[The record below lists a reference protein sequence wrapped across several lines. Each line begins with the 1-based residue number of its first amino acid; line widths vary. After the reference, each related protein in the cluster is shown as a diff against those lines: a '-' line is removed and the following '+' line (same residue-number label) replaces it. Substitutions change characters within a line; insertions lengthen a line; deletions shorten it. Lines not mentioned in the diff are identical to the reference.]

1 METQERLL
9 KKLWNDL
16 MKKFIYILFFIFS
29 LSSLGQEYSLM
40 EKFVLPSEVEE
51 TSGLIF
57 LNGKII
63 THNDSGDD
71 PNLYEIDTI
80 SGTISRIIN
89 ITNATHIDWEDIS
102 QDNTYIYIAD
112 IGNNNG
118 DRDNL
123 IIYKILKSDF
133 ISSTSV
139 TAEQITFSYEDQ
151 TDFTSQPNN
160 SNFDAEAI
168 AVYQENIFIFSK
180 NWVDFKTNAY
190 VIPTA
195 TGNYSAE
202 KVSSYDSQGLIT
214 GVSYNA
220 STDGFLFCGYNN
232 TLIPFLLYVGHDRPS
247 SLDIFGGI
255 PTKIDLID
263 SIFLE
268 QGSQIEGITFFED
281 SKYYISRE
289 FFSTNIGAVTFE
301 FPQKLYEFYNPLDN
315 LLSITDN
322 EFSNLIH
329 VVPNPIEDSFKII
342 QKNKYQEIQSF
353 SLFSLNGRTIFFKK
367 KQDEI
372 DLKNISKGVYLLK
385 IEFKNDRNV
394 VKKVIKK

>member
-1 METQERLL
+1 
-9 KKLWNDL
+9 

-71 PNLYEIDTI
+71 PNLYEIDPEN
-80 SGTISRIIN
+80 GE
-89 ITNATHIDWEDIS
+89 ITRVVTLENATNIDWEDLD
-102 QDNTYIYIAD
+102 QDDTYIYIAD

-118 DRDNL
+118 NREDL
-123 IIYKILKSDF
+123 KIYKILKSDF
-133 ISSTSV
+133 ISSTNV
-139 TAEQITFSYEDQ
+139 TSQEITFSYEDQ
-151 TDFTSQPNN
+151 TDFSSQPNN

-168 AVYQENIFIFSK
+168 CVYQDQILIFTK
-180 NWVDFKTNAY
+180 NWLDFKTNTY
-190 VIPTA
+190 VIPT
-195 TGNYSAE
+195 GLGDYSAE
-202 KVSSYDSQGLIT
+202 KVSSHDSQGLIT
-214 GVSYNA
+214 GVSYN
-220 STDGFLFCGYNN
+220 SISDSFLFCGYDSLL
-232 TLIPFLLYVGHDRPS
+232 TPFLLYVDQNRPT
-247 SLDIFGGI
+247 SLDIFGGD
-255 PTKIDLID
+255 PQRIDLVN

-281 SKYYISRE
+281 SKYYVSRE
-289 FFSTNIGAVTFE
+289 FFSTNIDAVTFE

-322 EFSNLIH
+322 EFSNLIS

-353 SLFSLNGRTIFFKK
+353 SLFSLDGRTIFFKK

-372 DLKNISKGVYLLK
+372 DLKNILLK
-385 IEFKNDRNV
+385 CNI
-394 VKKVIKK
+394 

>member
-1 METQERLL
+1 
-9 KKLWNDL
+9 

-102 QDNTYIYIAD
+102 QDNTHIYIAD

-232 TLIPFLLYVGHDRPS
+232 TLIPFLLYVGHNRPS
-247 SLDIFGGI
+247 SLDIFGGV
-255 PTKIDLID
+255 PTRIDLID

-289 FFSTNIGAVTFE
+289 FFSTNIGTATFE

-315 LLSITDN
+315 LLSITDD
-322 EFSNLIH
+322 EFSDLIS

-342 QKNKYQEIQSF
+342 QKNKHQEIQSF
-353 SLFSLNGRTIFFKK
+353 SLFSLNGRKKISKK

-372 DLKNISKGVYLLK
+372 NLKNISKGVYLLK
-385 IEFKNDRNV
+385 IEFKNGGKV

>member
-1 METQERLL
+1 
-9 KKLWNDL
+9 
-16 MKKFIYILFFIFS
+16 
-29 LSSLGQEYSLM
+29 M

-289 FFSTNIGAVTFE
+289 FFSTNNGAVTFE

-342 QKNKYQEIQSF
+342 QKNKHQEIQSF
-353 SLFSLNGRTIFFKK
+353 SLFSLDGRTIFFKK

>member
-1 METQERLL
+1 
-9 KKLWNDL
+9 

-102 QDNTYIYIAD
+102 QDNTHIYIAD
-112 IGNNNG
+112 VGNNNG

-232 TLIPFLLYVGHDRPS
+232 TLIPFLLYVGHNRPS
-247 SLDIFGGI
+247 SLDIFGGV
-255 PTKIDLID
+255 PTRIDLID

-289 FFSTNIGAVTFE
+289 FFSTNIGTATFE

-315 LLSITDN
+315 LLSITDD
-322 EFSNLIH
+322 EFSDLIS

-342 QKNKYQEIQSF
+342 QKNKHQEIQSF
-353 SLFSLNGRTIFFKK
+353 SLFSLNGRKKISKK

-372 DLKNISKGVYLLK
+372 NLKNISKGVYLLK
-385 IEFKNDRNV
+385 IEFKNGGKV

>member
-1 METQERLL
+1 
-9 KKLWNDL
+9 
-16 MKKFIYILFFIFS
+16 
-29 LSSLGQEYSLM
+29 M

-71 PNLYEIDTI
+71 PNLYEIDPEN
-80 SGTISRIIN
+80 GE
-89 ITNATHIDWEDIS
+89 ITRVVTLENATNIDWEDLD
-102 QDNTYIYIAD
+102 QDDTYIYIAD

-118 DRDNL
+118 NREDL
-123 IIYKILKSDF
+123 KIYKILKSDF
-133 ISSTSV
+133 ISSTNV
-139 TAEQITFSYEDQ
+139 TSQEITFSYEDQ
-151 TDFTSQPNN
+151 TDFSSQPNN

-168 AVYQENIFIFSK
+168 CVYQDQILIFTK
-180 NWVDFKTNAY
+180 NWLDFKTNTY
-190 VIPTA
+190 VIPT
-195 TGNYSAE
+195 GLGDYSAE

-214 GVSYNA
+214 GVSYN
-220 STDGFLFCGYNN
+220 SISDSFLFCGYNI
-232 TLIPFLLYVGHDRPS
+232 TLIPFLLYVSHDRPS

-281 SKYYISRE
+281 SKYYVSRE
-289 FFSTNIGAVTFE
+289 FFSTNIDAVTFE

-322 EFSNLIH
+322 EFSNLIS

-353 SLFSLNGRTIFFKK
+353 SLFSLDGRTIFFKK

>member
-1 METQERLL
+1 
-9 KKLWNDL
+9 

-102 QDNTYIYIAD
+102 QDNTHIYIAD
-112 IGNNNG
+112 VGNNNG

-220 STDGFLFCGYNN
+220 STDGFLFCG
-232 TLIPFLLYVGHDRPS
+232 
-247 SLDIFGGI
+247 
-255 PTKIDLID
+255 
-263 SIFLE
+263 
-268 QGSQIEGITFFED
+268 
-281 SKYYISRE
+281 
-289 FFSTNIGAVTFE
+289 
-301 FPQKLYEFYNPLDN
+301 
-315 LLSITDN
+315 
-322 EFSNLIH
+322 
-329 VVPNPIEDSFKII
+329 
-342 QKNKYQEIQSF
+342 
-353 SLFSLNGRTIFFKK
+353 
-367 KQDEI
+367 
-372 DLKNISKGVYLLK
+372 
-385 IEFKNDRNV
+385 
-394 VKKVIKK
+394 

>member
-1 METQERLL
+1 MGIQERLL
-9 KKLWNDL
+9 KKFWNDL
-16 MKKFIYILFFIFS
+16 MKKFIYNLFFLFS
-29 LSSLGQEYSLM
+29 LSCLGQEYSLM

-71 PNLYEIDTI
+71 PSLYEIDTI
-80 SGTISRIIN
+80 SGTISRVIN

-102 QDNTYIYIAD
+102 QDDTHIYIAD

-118 DRDNL
+118 NREDL
-123 IIYKILKSDF
+123 KIYKILKSDF
-133 ISSTSV
+133 ISSTNV
-139 TAEQITFSYEDQ
+139 IAEKIFFSYEDQ

-160 SNFDAEAI
+160 TNFDAEAI
-168 AVYQENIFIFSK
+168 SIYQDQILIFTK
-180 NWVDFKTNAY
+180 NWIDFKTNAY
-190 VIPTA
+190 VVPT
-195 TGNYSAE
+195 TVGNYSAE

-214 GVSYNA
+214 GVSYNDG
-220 STDGFLFCGYNN
+220 SDGFLFCGYNN
-232 TLIPFLLYVGHDRPS
+232 TLTPFLLYVGNDRLS
-247 SLDIFGGI
+247 SLDVFGGN
-255 PTKIDLID
+255 PTRIDLVGD
-263 SIFLE
+263 IFLE

-289 FFSTNIGAVTFE
+289 FFLTNIGAITIE
-301 FPQKLYEFYNPLDN
+301 FPQKLYEFYNPLDD
-315 LLSITDN
+315 LLSITDD
-322 EFSNLIH
+322 EFSNLIY

-342 QKNKYQEIQSF
+342 QKNKHQEIQSF
-353 SLFSLNGRTIFFKK
+353 SLFSLDGRTIFFKK